1 MYLRGT
7 VWEYPFEPGTAPN
20 PAVIVSNNGR
30 NRSAWPL
37 VHVVRA
43 TTSPREPRPTI
54 VELLEGEPVGGLA
67 GCDDLAPVAKAA
79 LGLRLG
85 GLSPQ
90 VMQRVDAALKIVLD
104 LH

>member
-7 VWEYPFEPGTAPN
+7 VWEYHFEPGAAPK
-20 PAVIVSNNGR
+20 PAIVVSNNGR

-37 VHVVRA
+37 VHIVGV

-54 VELLEGEPVGGLA
+54 VELPDGEPFDGRVI
-67 GCDDLAPVAKAA
+67 CEDLAPVAKAA
-79 LGLRLG
+79 LGRRLG
-85 GLSPQ
+85 NLSPQ